1 MLRNKNIAFFIDV
14 DNVDLTTENYDNIL
28 AQLEGMGTILT
39 GKVYGAK
46 ERKHKGIYE
55 SAQVRGFKVERT
67 MRIKRRGRK
76 DFDSRIFVD
85 VVDAVCKAPSID
97 AVCII
102 TASCDL
108 VYLYS
113 YLHGKGIKII
123 SSPENEDASAELVDE
138 IVDLGRVYQIKIPQ
152 SKPKTV
158 SKSKTAARPVAVKT
172 VKVEQKAEAK
182 DDNTDELLRE
192 IARLR
197 SLAEEQQAEKEA
209 QSKSFEEA
217 KKRAAEEA
225 KAREEAEA
233 KARAKAIEEAR
244 AKAYEEAQAKIKAE
258 EDAKA
263 KAKADAENKA
273 KAEAEAKRKAE
284 EEAIAKAKAEEE
296 AKRKAEQDAK
306 AREEE
311 IAKAREKAYEEAKKK
326 AYEEA
331 RKEAEKEAQARLKAA
346 EQEARARAEEEAL
359 AKVKAEEE
367 AKRKAIEE
375 AERIRKEAEARQKAY
390 EEAKA
395 REEELNR
402 RIAELEAKRQAEEQ
416 AKNVEGAEEL
426 MLEIETLKR
435 LTSETNKLVKEM
447 KDDPREQVIL
457 QYGVAE
463 PQAAAEPA
471 VTEAASKPVAKST
484 TESVQKM
491 MDEADEQSAP
501 VYGAPRAYYI
511 PQNDGTLI
519 RKIEEIRKNNGE
531 GDTDELLEEI
541 RKLLDGLD

>member
-14 DNVDLTTENYDNIL
+14 DNVDLTTDNYDGIL
-28 AQLEGMGTILT
+28 AQLEGMGTILI

-55 SAQVRGFKVERT
+55 SAETKGYKVERT
-67 MRIKRRGRK
+67 MRIKRRGRR

-85 VVDAVCKAPSID
+85 VVDAVCKAPAID
-97 AVCII
+97 AVCVI

-108 VYLYS
+108 VYLYG

-123 SSPENEDASAELVDE
+123 SSEENEKASAEMVDE
-138 IVDLGRVYQIKIPQ
+138 IVDLGRAPYVAPA
-152 SKPKTV
+152 PKQRAATRTV
-158 SKSKTAARPVAVKT
+158 SRPVPVKSPAVK
-172 VKVEQKAEAK
+172 KAAK
-182 DDNTDELLRE
+182 PIVQQPAQEDDNTDELLRE
-192 IARLR
+192 IERLR
-197 SLAEEQQAEKEA
+197 SLTEEQQAEKEA
-209 QSKSFEEA
+209 QKAAIEEER
-217 KKRAAEEA
+217 KKAEAQA
-225 KAREEAEA
+225 KAREEAEMKAREKAIEEARRSAYAEAQAKIKAEAEAKTRAEEEAKSRALAEQEAKKKAEAEA
-233 KARAKAIEEAR
+233 KAREEELARARQKAYEEAR
-244 AKAYEEAQAKIKAE
+244 AKAYEEAHA
-258 EDAKA
+258 
-263 KAKADAENKA
+263 
-273 KAEAEAKRKAE
+273 
-284 EEAIAKAKAEEE
+284 
-296 AKRKAEQDAK
+296 
-306 AREEE
+306 
-311 IAKAREKAYEEAKKK
+311 K

-331 RKEAEKEAQARLKAA
+331 RKEAEKETQARLKAEQEARQRA
-346 EQEARARAEEEAL
+346 EQEAQ

-367 AKRKAIEE
+367 AKRQALEE
-375 AERIRKEAEARQKAY
+375 AERIRREAEARQKAY

-402 RIAELEAKRQAEEQ
+402 KIAELEAKRQVEEQ

-426 MLEIETLKR
+426 MREIENLKH

-463 PQAAAEPA
+463 PQPVQTQTVHTREKADDASKEPA
-471 VTEAASKPVAKST
+471 VARSA
-484 TESVQKM
+484 TESVQQM
-491 MDEADEQSAP
+491 MDDAEQSAP
-501 VYGAPRAYYI
+501 AYGAPRAYYI

-519 RKIEEIRKNNGE
+519 RKIEEIRKNNGD